1 VRRLKGQKAPKAGA
15 GTGGRSGAR
24 AGGRQCKKRSKVA
37 VSAAELKRLVERW
50 DELPRAVR
58 RAIQAMVDDE
68 GDE

>member
-1 VRRLKGQKAPKAGA
+1 
-15 GTGGRSGAR
+15 
-24 AGGRQCKKRSKVA
+24 VA